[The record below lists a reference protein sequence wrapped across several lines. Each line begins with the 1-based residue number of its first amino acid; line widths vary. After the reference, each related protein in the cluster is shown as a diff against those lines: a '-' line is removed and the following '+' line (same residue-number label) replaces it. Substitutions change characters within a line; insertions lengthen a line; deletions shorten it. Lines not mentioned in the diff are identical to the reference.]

1 MSLIQC
7 IEVSV
12 MQHEVKSIILH
23 FLKTAIDSLISID
36 STQLT
41 TEMLKP
47 YGKVIIETNLA
58 EVI

>member
-1 MSLIQC
+1 
-7 IEVSV
+7 

-23 FLKTAIDSLISID
+23 FLKTAIDSLICID
-36 STQLT
+36 WTQLT

-58 EVI
+58 EVIW